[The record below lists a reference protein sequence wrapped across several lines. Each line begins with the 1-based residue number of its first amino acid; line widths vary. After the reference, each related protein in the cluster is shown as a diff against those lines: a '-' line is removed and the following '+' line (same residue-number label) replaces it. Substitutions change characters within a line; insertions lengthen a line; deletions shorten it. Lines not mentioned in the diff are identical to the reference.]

1 MFMKEKE
8 NLYIKKGLK
17 KQEILKKD
25 LMILKTAN
33 SISNIYSVSDKEVL
47 QKLSE
52 ISTKDRLLDII
63 YKLSDLENE
72 LKW

>member
-1 MFMKEKE
+1 
-8 NLYIKKGLK
+8 
-17 KQEILKKD
+17 
-25 LMILKTAN
+25 MILKTAN

-72 LKW
+72 LKWSSQKKHYISSWDYETM